1 MSTINKA
8 SEKEKNEISQT
19 NENNV
24 VPSNKNESYNAK
36 SLTALNKSNN
46 NNILKRRRLPY
57 LNRNKNYFN
66 NDNKKKKAT
75 TPFSNKIHL
84 NSIFD
89 RNEKEKEKLIMQINQ
104 SNNELRCQDKEIK
117 IIQNLYGTIRQ
128 ENLANHYLL
137 NKLLNKD
144 KDKSA
149 NTSLDKNNK
158 TETEKEIMRANN
170 NNYLK
175 EDYSNSKNND
185 KISEIKDDKN
195 SNSNADNQS
204 IFLTGT
210 NISDKNSNNNNC
222 ISLKMKKNKT
232 FVCGEQKNWKES
244 NKFKLLMRELKF
256 YDKTLK
262 DDIEKIQKLKENK
275 KVLGYL
281 QAQANLDKK
290 NKELED
296 LIKISNE
303 LQEKINEQDMIM
315 YLYKIKNDK
324 YISLIN
330 DIKKKIKDK
339 YKPNYINLEKR
350 LKKLESQKETL
361 EKNSNLYKSEI
372 ARIKEENENEKK
384 KEEQLK
390 KEIDDNKK
398 ILEEKDRN
406 NTELTQSFNNEQ
418 RLKQK
423 IDLKIKKIEQMK
435 EINNELNQFIN
446 KTEEEKKNKLIQ
458 FEKDEKIQQEKIQ
471 KILKEINDINIEMQK
486 YSYKKEV
493 ERSIMESEM
502 SKNEEIISEQ
512 KSDIEYSK
520 NNEKN
525 ILNEINKLNKELEV
539 ISKESKNQKEE
550 LQILKQKIK
559 IKQNIKLKEENEN
572 LVQLFNEKK
581 KELDDA
587 VQKSSKLKNKL
598 KK

>member
-1 MSTINKA
+1 MSSINKA
-8 SEKEKNEISQT
+8 SEKDKNEISQT
-19 NENNV
+19 NENNS
-24 VPSNKNESYNAK
+24 VPPNKNESYNAK
-36 SLTALNKSNN
+36 SLTALNKSNYK
-46 NNILKRRRLPY
+46 NILKRRRLPY

-66 NDNKKKKAT
+66 NDNKKKKAA
-75 TPFSNKIHL
+75 TPFSNKIQL

-89 RNEKEKEKLIMQINQ
+89 RNEKEKEKLIMEINQ
-104 SNNELRCQDKEIK
+104 SNNELRYQDKEIK
-117 IIQNLYGTIRQ
+117 LIQNLYGTIRQ

-144 KDKSA
+144 KSA
-149 NTSLDKNNK
+149 NISVDKNNK
-158 TETEKEIMRANN
+158 TETEKEIMHANN
-170 NNYLK
+170 DNSQK

-185 KISEIKDDKN
+185 KISEIKDDQN

-210 NISDKNSNNNNC
+210 NIFDKNSNNNNC
-222 ISLKMKKNKT
+222 ISSKMKKNRT
-232 FVCGEQKNWKES
+232 FVCNEQKNWKES

-256 YDKTLK
+256 YDKALK

-275 KVLGYL
+275 KVLGYI

-315 YLYKIKNDK
+315 YLYKIKNDN

-339 YKPNYINLEKR
+339 YKPSFINLEKR

-372 ARIKEENENEKK
+372 ARIKEENENDKK
-384 KEEQLK
+384 KEEKLK

-398 ILEEKDRN
+398 ILDEKDRN
-406 NTELTQSFNNEQ
+406 STELTQSFNNEQ

-435 EINNELNQFIN
+435 EINNELNQLIN

-458 FEKDEKIQQEKIQ
+458 FEKDEKIQQDKIQ

-493 ERSIMESEM
+493 ENSIMESEM
-502 SKNEEIISEQ
+502 NKNEEIINEQ
-512 KSDIEYSK
+512 KNDIEYLK

-525 ILNEINKLNKELEV
+525 ILNEINKLNKELED
-539 ISKESKNQKEE
+539 ISKETKNQKEE

-587 VQKSSKLKNKL
+587 IQKSSKLKNKL

>member
-1 MSTINKA
+1 MSTINKT

-19 NENNV
+19 NEYNS
-24 VPSNKNESYNAK
+24 VPHKKNESYNTK
-36 SLTALNKSNN
+36 SLTALNKSNY
-46 NNILKRRRLPY
+46 NNILKRRKLPY

-66 NDNKKKKAT
+66 NDNKKKKAA
-75 TPFSNKIHL
+75 TPFSNKIQL

-89 RNEKEKEKLIMQINQ
+89 RNEKEKEKLIMEINQ

-117 IIQNLYGTIRQ
+117 LIQNLYGTIRQ

-144 KDKSA
+144 KSA
-149 NTSLDKNNK
+149 NISVDKNNK
-158 TETEKEIMRANN
+158 TETEKEIMRVNN
-170 NNYLK
+170 DNSQK

-210 NISDKNSNNNNC
+210 NISDKNSINNNC
-222 ISLKMKKNKT
+222 ISLKMKKNRT
-232 FVCGEQKNWKES
+232 FVCNEQKNWKES

-256 YDKTLK
+256 YDKALK

-303 LQEKINEQDMIM
+303 LQQKINEQDMIM
-315 YLYKIKNDK
+315 YLYKIKNDN

-330 DIKKKIKDK
+330 SIKKKIKDK

-372 ARIKEENENEKK
+372 DRIKEENENEKK

-398 ILEEKDRN
+398 ILDEKDRN

-435 EINNELNQFIN
+435 EINNELNQLIN

-471 KILKEINDINIEMQK
+471 KILKEIKDINIEMQK

-493 ERSIMESEM
+493 ESSIMESEM
-502 SKNEEIISEQ
+502 NKNEEIINEQ
-512 KSDIEYSK
+512 KSDIEYLK

-525 ILNEINKLNKELEV
+525 ILNEINKLNKELEA
-539 ISKESKNQKEE
+539 ISKDSKNQKEE
-550 LQILKQKIK
+550 LQILKKNIK
-559 IKQNIKLKEENEN
+559 NKQNIKLKEENEN

-587 VQKSSKLKNKL
+587 IQKSSKLKNKL
-598 KK
+598 IK

>member
-1 MSTINKA
+1 MSTLNKE
-8 SEKEKNEISQT
+8 SEKERNEISQI
-19 NENNV
+19 NEKN
-24 VPSNKNESYNAK
+24 SALHNKNESYNAK
-36 SLTALNKSNN
+36 SLTAYNKSNY
-46 NNILKRRRLPY
+46 NNILKRRRLPN
-57 LNRNKNYFN
+57 LNRNKNFFN
-66 NDNKKKKAT
+66 NDNKKKKST
-75 TPFSNKIHL
+75 TPFSNKMHL

-89 RNEKEKEKLIMQINQ
+89 RNEKEKEKLIKEINQ
-104 SNNELRCQDKEIK
+104 SNNELRWQDKEIK
-117 IIQNLYGTIRQ
+117 IIQDLYGTIRQ

-144 KDKSA
+144 KDRSE
-149 NTSLDKNNK
+149 NVSIERNNK

-170 NNYLK
+170 TNSQK
-175 EDYSNSKNND
+175 EDYSNSKNNE

-210 NISDKNSNNNNC
+210 NISAKNSNNNC

-232 FVCGEQKNWKES
+232 FVCNEQKNWKES
-244 NKFKLLMRELKF
+244 SKFKLLMRELKF

-262 DDIEKIQKLKENK
+262 DDIEKIQRLKENK

-281 QAQANLDKK
+281 QAQENLDKK

-315 YLYKIKNDK
+315 YLYKIKNDDL
-324 YISLIN
+324 ISVIN
-330 DIKKKIKDK
+330 EIKKKIKDK
-339 YKPNYINLEKR
+339 YKPNYTNLEKR

-372 ARIKEENENEKK
+372 DRIKEENENEKK

-390 KEIDDNKK
+390 KEIDENKQ

-406 NTELTQSFNNEQ
+406 NAELTQSFNNEQ

-435 EINNELNQFIN
+435 EINNELNQLIN

-502 SKNEEIISEQ
+502 NKNEEIINEQ
-512 KSDIEYSK
+512 KKDIEYLIS
-520 NNEKN
+520 NEKN
-525 ILNEINKLNKELEV
+525 ILNEINKLNKELEK
-539 ISKESKNQKEE
+539 ISKESKNQKVE
-550 LQILKQKIK
+550 LQLLKKKIK
-559 IKQNIKLKEENEN
+559 YKQNIKLKEENEN

-587 VQKSSKLKNKL
+587 IQKATKLKNKL